1 MSCFAEGYKD
11 MPSLFGMY
19 RSDGFGDGSAAI
31 GASAD
36 AQRAATQAR
45 DAEQRVKALEESLAK
60 ALLICESLWEIVR
73 DRVGVND
80 EVLYAKLREIDLRD
94 GVLDGK
100 NQSKPTECP
109 NCQRRLS
116 NRHARCLYCGYTFE
130 KSTFEL

>member
-1 MSCFAEGYKD
+1 

-19 RSDGFGDGSAAI
+19 GYEGFGGRNAEI
-31 GASAD
+31 GAAAD
-36 AQRAATQAR
+36 AQRASTQAR

-60 ALLICESLWEIVR
+60 TLLICEAMWEILR
-73 DRVGVND
+73 DHSGIDN
-80 EVLYAKLREIDLRD
+80 EMLFEKLREIDLRD

-109 NCQRRLS
+109 SCQRRLS
-116 NRHARCLYCGYTFE
+116 NRHARCLYCGHTFA